1 MGYGRLIE
9 DNLRKAFAE
18 NSNRGVAKK
27 LGGEEGDS
35 GVGLWAF
42 GKRYLISPGAL
53 SADGT
58 SADDP
63 EAVVVSLYAA
73 CADVDPL
80 IEEPF
85 KSFKD
90 LPNSMPYHGA
100 FAANVERIL
109 VPYVERFKGRSEQI
123 ALKFRG
129 RVEERGA
136 SGDFSILLYPLPKV
150 CLRYV
155 FYLPDEEFSA
165 SAICLFSCNVLS
177 FLPLDGAAD
186 TAEYTS
192 RAIIRL
198 CSS

>member
-1 MGYGRLIE
+1 MGYEKLME

-18 NSNRGVAKK
+18 NSFCELAVR
-27 LGGEEGDS
+27 LGGKADKDGVYIEG
-35 GVGLWAF
+35 F
-42 GKRYLISPGAL
+42 GRRYLASPDAL
-53 SADGT
+53 FVDGIR
-58 SADDP
+58 ADDP
-63 EAVVVSLYAA
+63 EAVVVSLYAS
-73 CADVDPL
+73 CAGSDAL

-109 VPYVERFKGRSEQI
+109 VPHVEKFKGRSEEI
-123 ALKFRG
+123 ASKFRG
-129 RVEERGA
+129 KVVERGD
-136 SGDFSILLYPLPKV
+136 SGDFSTFLYPLPKV

-155 FYLPDEEFSA
+155 FYLPDEEFPA
-165 SAICLFSCNVLS
+165 SATCLFSSNVLS

-192 RAIIRL
+192 RAIIKL
-198 CSS
+198 CRS